1 MADLIPFES
10 PVTKTYDFLQVGPGK
25 EAEAPLTLSD
35 LSSTGKTILRA
46 DPSAADRVGVGF
58 GASVTVGDVL
68 VCGQR
73 PGEWMLIGPIAS
85 AQALVDGLGLD
96 GFHSVVIHTHS
107 RALFRLTGERAASA
121 LEKVCSLD
129 WSDDMTPDGAAA
141 SATVA
146 RVTCDIIRNDDSGA
160 RSYLIACD
168 RSFGQYLFDALIDA
182 GWEFAITVTPW
193 WMRIGN
199 PPSR

>member
-10 PVTKTYDFLQVGPGK
+10 PVTKTYDFLQLSSADGG
-25 EAEAPLTLSD
+25 ADQALTLSD

-58 GASVTVGDVL
+58 GASITADELL

-73 PGEWMLIGPIAS
+73 PGEWMLIGPTAD
-85 AQALVDGLGLD
+85 ARAFVDGLGLE
-96 GFHSVVIHTHS
+96 GFHSAVIHTHS
-107 RALFRLTGERAASA
+107 RALFRLTGDRAASA

-146 RVTCDIIRNDDSGA
+146 RVTCDIIRNDVSGV

-168 RSFGQYLFDALIDA
+168 RSFGQYLFDALVDA
-182 GWEFAITVTPW
+182 GWEFSLTVTPW
-193 WMRIGN
+193 WMRAGN
-199 PPSR
+199 